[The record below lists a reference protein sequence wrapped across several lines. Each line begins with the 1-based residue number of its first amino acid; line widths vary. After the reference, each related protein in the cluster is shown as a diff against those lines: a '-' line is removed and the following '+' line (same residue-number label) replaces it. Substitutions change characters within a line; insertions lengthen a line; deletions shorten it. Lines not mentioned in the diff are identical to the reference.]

1 MKITAVETLKSNWD
15 TLLQPFLVEPYVK
28 QTVFFDLVTAYSGA
42 NRFYHTLEHIEKVI
56 NTIEQMKSLSLDFPS
71 VQLAA
76 WFHDVIYDSKAKDNE
91 EKSVEYAESAL
102 NLLKLPKPTI
112 EHVKHLISTTKS
124 HQASPADIDSKILLD
139 ADLAI
144 LGSDEQDYQTYAQSI
159 RQEYA
164 WMSEVDYRM
173 GRKQVLQSFLQRPR
187 IYITDFLFAKLEEKA
202 RHNLRWEV
210 AILSLT
216 SRVSLDTG

>member
-1 MKITAVETLKSNWD
+1 MKITDVETLKSNWD
-15 TLLQPFLVEPYVK
+15 TLLQPFLVDSNLK
-28 QTVFFDLVTAYSGA
+28 QKVFFDLVTAYFGA
-42 NRFYHTLEHIEKVI
+42 DRFYHTLEHIGQLIE
-56 NTIEQMKSLSLDFPS
+56 TIEQMKSLSFDFSS

-76 WFHDVIYDSKAKDNE
+76 WFHDVIYDPKANDNE

-112 EHVKHLISTTKS
+112 EHVKNLILTTKS
-124 HQASPADIDSKILLD
+124 HQASPADIDSQILLD

-144 LGSDEQDYQTYAQSI
+144 LGSDKQDYQTYAQSI

-164 WMSEVDYRM
+164 WMSDVDYRL

-187 IYITDFLFAKLEEKA
+187 IYLTDFLFAKLEEKA
-202 RHNLRWEV
+202 RHNLRWEI
-210 AILSLT
+210 AALSLHLLQK
-216 SRVSLDTG
+216 SN